1 MTNNYPH
8 IGGHVSASGGL
19 WKAFENAKAIGAT
32 AIQIFGAS
40 PQSYAFKL
48 PDKETVTKFKTAW
61 EKSDVKSVFLHG
73 AYLVNLASPDPMARK
88 KSAANLKGHLMIARA
103 LQANG
108 LIFHVGSGKG
118 SMSKEEALKLAA
130 TEMKE
135 VLRAVTGDTL
145 LIIENAAGGGD
156 KVGST
161 PKDVGALMRLLKS
174 PRVKVCIDTAHAFE
188 AGLIEK
194 YEPREIKTFL
204 DEWDKEVGL
213 KNVVALHVNDSKTA
227 FNSRHDRH
235 ENIGEGFIGLNGFKN
250 LAKEKRLWDK
260 AWLLEVPGFED
271 TGPDRKNVEIL
282 RRCFL

>member
-1 MTNNYPH
+1 MANHYPN
-8 IGGHVSASGGL
+8 IGGHVSAAGGL
-19 WKAFENAKAIGAT
+19 WKAFENADTIGAET
-32 AIQIFGAS
+32 IQIFGAS

-61 EKSDVKSVFLHG
+61 EKSMVKSVFLHG
-73 AYLVNLASPDPMARK
+73 TYLVNLASPDPLARK
-88 KSAANLKGHLMIARA
+88 RSAANLKGHLIIARA
-103 LQANG
+103 LKANG
-108 LIFHVGSGKG
+108 LIFHVGSGKN

-130 TEMKE
+130 HEMKE
-135 VLRAVTGDTL
+135 VLKAVPGDTM

-156 KVGST
+156 KVGAT
-161 PKDVGALMRLLKS
+161 PENVGALMRLIKS

-194 YEPREIKTFL
+194 YEPREIKAFL

-235 ENIGEGFIGLNGFKN
+235 ENIGEGFIGLNSFKN

-260 AWLLEVPGFED
+260 AWILEVPGFED
-271 TGPDRKNVEIL
+271 MGPDKRNVEIL
-282 RRCFL
+282 KGCFK

>member
-1 MTNNYPH
+1 MTNNYPN
-8 IGGHVSASGGL
+8 IGGHVSAAGGL
-19 WKAFENAKAIGAT
+19 WHAFENAETIGAT

-61 EKSDVKSVFLHG
+61 EKSGVKSVFLHG
-73 AYLVNLASPDPMARK
+73 AYLVNLASPEPMARK
-88 KSAANLKGHLMIARA
+88 RSVANLTGHLAIAHA
-103 LQANG
+103 LGANG
-108 LIFHVGSGKG
+108 VIFHVGSGKDV
-118 SMSKEEALKLAA
+118 MSKEEALKLAA
-130 TEMKE
+130 KEMKE
-135 VLRAVTGDTL
+135 VLKNVPHTP

-156 KVGST
+156 KVGAT
-161 PKDVGALMRLLKS
+161 PDNVGALMRLIKS

-188 AGLIEK
+188 AGLIER
-194 YEPREIKTFL
+194 YEPKEIKTFL

-271 TGPDRKNVEIL
+271 MGPDKKNVEIL
-282 RRCFL
+282 KSCFR